1 MRGGSKT
8 GGRVNKEEAMTLAG
22 WWEGG
27 RRNRTGLACC
37 GTGNK
42 GREWAPEALHSL

>member
-1 MRGGSKT
+1 MRGEAKT

-22 WWEGG
+22 WWEGEE
-27 RRNRTGLACC
+27 TGLACC

-42 GREWAPEALHSL
+42 GREWAPEALQSL